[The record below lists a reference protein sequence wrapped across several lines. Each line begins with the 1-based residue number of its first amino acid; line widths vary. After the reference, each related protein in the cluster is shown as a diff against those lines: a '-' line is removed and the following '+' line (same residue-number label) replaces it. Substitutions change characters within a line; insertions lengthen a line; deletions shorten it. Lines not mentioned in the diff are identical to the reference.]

1 MRRTAAEQSTERT
14 ATDERLRTERQRT
27 DDELARTRAE
37 HDEGVERMLRETRTR
52 MDRFVRAAL
61 GESRGASTNVKHAE
75 ERARQDEQLASE
87 RAALERDI
95 GTLLSRERE
104 ETDERLLRERIRAD
118 AEIGSRDDFLAMVSH
133 DLRGMLNGIAMSAS
147 LLTCLEI
154 DDPARTALAR
164 ESRRIERFVVRMNRL
179 IGDLLDVARLESGKL
194 EMVFDRDDPA
204 ELIQEAADS
213 ARPLAEAGG
222 LTVSCHGT
230 TQPMRAR
237 YDRERILQVLANL
250 IGNAIKF
257 TERGGRIDVSVTDR
271 GDQICFKVADTGRGI
286 PADKLERI
294 FERFS
299 QGPGADRTG
308 LGLGLYISKRI
319 VEAHGGRLWVESR
332 PGDGSIFEFTLP
344 AAPSPSTTR

>member
-1 MRRTAAEQSTERT
+1 
-14 ATDERLRTERQRT
+14 
-27 DDELARTRAE
+27 
-37 HDEGVERMLRETRTR
+37 MLRETRKR

-61 GESRGASTNVKHAE
+61 SESRGASPNAMQDE
-75 ERARQDEQLASE
+75 ARARQDERLASE

-95 GTLLSRERE
+95 GTLLNRERE

-147 LLTCLEI
+147 LLTLLDV

-164 ESRRIERFVVRMNRL
+164 ESRRIERLVVRMNRL
-179 IGDLLDVARLESGKL
+179 IGDLLDVSRLESGKL
-194 EMVFDRDDPA
+194 ELLLELDDPA
-204 ELIQEAADS
+204 ELIEEAADS
-213 ARPLAEAGG
+213 SRPLAEAGG
-222 LTVSCHGT
+222 LTVSCHSP

-332 PGDGSIFEFTLP
+332 FGEGSIFEFSLP
-344 AAPSPSTTR
+344 AAPLPPPGR